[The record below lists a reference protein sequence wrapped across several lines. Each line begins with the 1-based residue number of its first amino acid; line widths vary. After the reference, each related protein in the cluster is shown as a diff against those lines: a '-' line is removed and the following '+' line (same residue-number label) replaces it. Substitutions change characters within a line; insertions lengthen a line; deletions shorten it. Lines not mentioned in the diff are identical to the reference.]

1 MPTSDDDP
9 EPGAGREDSDDRED
23 VPLSDLREDVTG
35 SSGAEKEEGLEKEDE
50 KREPAADPA
59 GDPRTPS
66 NNGPPVT
73 ENGPPATETEPE
85 EDADGTDSIPLSELR
100 AEVESGEATSGTQ
113 AGEGHLFHEER
124 VDEVEAEAVWADLL
138 MGSGDTE
145 GVFDPTDFEDE
156 LGVSYQVVPK
166 TLCHRCEFFGEPP
179 TLHCTHD
186 GTTIHETVDMDH
198 YRVSACPMVGEDGE
212 DADGTGRGE

>member
-1 MPTSDDDP
+1 MPTSEDDP
-9 EPGAGREDSDDRED
+9 EEGSEEVGDDDRED

-35 SSGAEKEEGLEKEDE
+35 SSGTDEEDEEKEKAAV
-50 KREPAADPA
+50 REPATDPA
-59 GDPRTPS
+59 GDA
-66 NNGPPVT
+66 
-73 ENGPPATETEPE
+73 PATSNKPPTESEPDR
-85 EDADGTDSIPLSELR
+85 DADESDSIPLSELR

-179 TLHCTHD
+179 RLHCTHE

-198 YRVSACPMVGEDGE
+198 YRVSACPMVGDDGDPE
-212 DADGTGRGE
+212 EADADAGAGNRSE